1 MCHGLGMARLLR
13 VEYPG
18 AIYHVTCRMIG
29 GRRFDRSRL
38 FVDDNDR
45 ERLLDRLADR
55 VDQYNIRLYLFVF
68 MTTHFHLAFETPQA
82 NCSRFMHSLLT
93 AYTVYYN
100 RRHRRHGHLLDGRFK
115 AKLVGGDDYLLK
127 LTRYVHLNPVK
138 VGSIKKKPVAERIQ
152 YLRRYRWSTYQS
164 YTGRRRP
171 FDFVEYGPILAQ
183 MKGRRRDWP
192 KRYRQFVEAGVAE
205 NDEEFKKALT
215 ESPRSIGDDE
225 FCAFVDELYQKL
237 IEDYGNPEDVSFRH
251 IIEPLPVDVI
261 LGVAAAVLGVD
272 VERFGERRRS
282 SALRAVAGRMLIRF
296 GGLTQREA
304 ARHLNIGTGGAMS
317 AQVRRLPSLLTK
329 NKRLRECVVEIE
341 DRLEQKRAGKKRRR

>member
-1 MCHGLGMARLLR
+1 MARLLR

-29 GRRFDRSRL
+29 DRRFDRSRL

-45 ERLLDRLADR
+45 ERLLDRLVDR
-55 VDQYNIRLYLFVF
+55 VDQYNIRLYLFVLLSN
-68 MTTHFHLAFETPQA
+68 HFHLVFETPQG
-82 NCSRFMHSLLT
+82 NCSKFMHSLLT

-115 AKLVGGDDYLLK
+115 ARLVGGDDYLLK

-138 VGSIKKKPVAERIQ
+138 VGSIKKKPVRERIQ
-152 YLRRYRWSTYQS
+152 YLRKYRWSSYQS
-164 YTGRRRP
+164 YTGRCRP

-183 MKGRRRDWP
+183 MKGRRRDWS
-192 KRYRQFVEAGVAE
+192 KRYQQFVEAGVAE
-205 NDEEFKKALT
+205 DDEEFKEALR

-225 FCAFVDELYQKL
+225 FRAFVDELYQKL
-237 IEDYGNPEDVSFRH
+237 LEDRGTPEDVAFRH
-251 IIEPLPVDVI
+251 IIEPLPADDV
-261 LGVAAAVLGVD
+261 LGTTAQVLGVGID
-272 VERFGERRRS
+272 AFRERRRN

-304 ARHLNIGTGGAMS
+304 AQCVKMGTGGAMS
-317 AQVRRLPSLLTK
+317 AQVRRLPLLLSK
-329 NKRLRECVVEIE
+329 DKRLRECLAKIE
-341 DRLEQKRAGKKRRR
+341 NRLEQKRTGRKRRR